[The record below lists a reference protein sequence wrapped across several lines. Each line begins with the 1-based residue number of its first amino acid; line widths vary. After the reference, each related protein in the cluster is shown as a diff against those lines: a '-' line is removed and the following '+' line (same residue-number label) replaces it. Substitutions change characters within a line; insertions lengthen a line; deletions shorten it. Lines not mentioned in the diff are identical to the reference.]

1 MSIGLETEDI
11 LRVLER
17 LSKVKVPRTVS
28 DYITESTVSFG
39 KVKLLLEKGKYFI
52 ESPHRDVL
60 EELLRDEVIHGGALQ
75 VMSD

>member
-1 MSIGLETEDI
+1 METEDI

-28 DYITESTVSFG
+28 DYISESTVSFG

>member
-28 DYITESTVSFG
+28 DYISESTVSFG